1 MNETKE
7 LINLIEK
14 IPKNQILA
22 VKQFLLSLI
31 DKHTEETAEFKLSK
45 KDKYKISLHGITSGS
60 MIKDEDIEEAKKI
73 WQSQ

>member
-22 VKQFLLSLI
+22 VKEFLKSLI
-31 DKHTEETAEFKLSK
+31 DKNTEETPKFKPAENA
-45 KDKYKISLHGITSGS
+45 KYKISLHGITSGS
-60 MIKDEDIEEAKKI
+60 MVKDEDIEEAKKI